1 MKILTQ
7 GYPSEQDIE
16 NDRGSKVPNPQAL
29 DSISM
34 MQVLEDSKREA
45 NHEEAE
51 ENEEGGELVSSH
63 CLKNTHDNY
72 SDGFSNHKACK
83 DGSGVLDTLHDV
95 FFIVESHIVLAIFS

>member
-1 MKILTQ
+1 MSFESILKSE
-7 GYPSEQDIE
+7 GY
-16 NDRGSKVPNPQAL
+16 NPL
-29 DSISM
+29 
-34 MQVLEDSKREA
+34 RY
-45 NHEEAE
+45 HEEAE